1 MKQLIISNSLAEQTR
16 IILREDIVRLRLK
29 PGSRLTVEALA
40 ERFGVSRTP
49 VRDALNALAEEG
61 LVVIV
66 PRVGYYVVDLSAED
80 IQEISGIRKMV
91 ELYAFQFAM
100 RNITNRR
107 IETLLRETREVRLL
121 PKTEKKRVFE
131 IMDREFHLELI
142 SAANNER
149 LVDFFMPIATFVDL
163 MRNLNVRVDDALEEH
178 LVILEA
184 MYAGDMVSAKTALEK
199 HLDIVEATVLQSDA
213 ITGR

>member
-16 IILREDIVRLRLK
+16 MILREDIVRLRLK

-66 PRVGYYVVDLSAED
+66 PRVGYYVVELSADD
-80 IQEISGIRKMV
+80 IKEISGIRKMV
-91 ELYAFQFAM
+91 ELYAFQFAI
-100 RNITNRR
+100 RNITTKR
-107 IETLLRETREVRLL
+107 IETLLQETREVKSL
-121 PKTEKKRVFE
+121 PRAERRRVFE
-131 IMDREFHLELI
+131 VMDREFHLELI
-142 SAANNER
+142 SAASNER

-184 MYAGDMVSAKTALEK
+184 MCAGDMVRARTALEK
-199 HLDIVEATVLQSDA
+199 HLDIVEGAILQSEAVTD
-213 ITGR
+213 R